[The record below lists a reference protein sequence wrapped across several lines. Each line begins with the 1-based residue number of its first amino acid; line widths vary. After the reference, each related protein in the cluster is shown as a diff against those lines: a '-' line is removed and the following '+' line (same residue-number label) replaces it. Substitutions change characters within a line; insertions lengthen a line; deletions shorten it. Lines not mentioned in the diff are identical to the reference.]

1 MNSLKS
7 FTIPTVGA
15 VAPADAERA
24 VAVLTLAF
32 SADPVTRWTY
42 PEPAQYLALFPV
54 LVRAFGGALSQKG
67 PRVTSR
73 TMQGQRSGFRPVKS
87 STKLR
92 WRQACHRDGRASLRL
107 SSKRW
112 LPIIRRSR
120 TGICR

>member
-54 LVRAFGGALSQKG
+54 LVRI
-67 PRVTSR
+67 R
-73 TMQGQRSGFRPVKS
+73 
-87 STKLR
+87 R
-92 WRQACHRDGRASLRL
+92 WRFHRTDRAS
-107 SSKRW
+107 
-112 LPIIRRSR
+112 RREL
-120 TGICR
+120 CRGSALASAR